1 MEAVTRDLVKKKS
14 TSGRRLPFESS
25 PEKWRT
31 DIFIYFYHYPV
42 RLFNKMD
49 QNLNS
54 TAPCVLLYRVTVRSL
69 SRFSLSLKLIYN
81 NMRLYTLC
89 RPEAY

>member
-54 TAPCVLLYRVTVRSL
+54 T
-69 SRFSLSLKLIYN
+69 
-81 NMRLYTLC
+81 
-89 RPEAY
+89 